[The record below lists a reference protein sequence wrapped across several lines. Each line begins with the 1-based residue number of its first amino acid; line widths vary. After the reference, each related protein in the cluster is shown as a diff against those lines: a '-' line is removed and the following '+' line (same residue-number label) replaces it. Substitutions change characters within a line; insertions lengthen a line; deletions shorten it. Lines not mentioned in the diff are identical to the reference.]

1 MAETGGKSLR
11 SAGEPPGIT
20 NHVAPD
26 AFVRGN
32 LRIEPRRTNASATT
46 HSDQVPT
53 KDRCMGKTNSGGSMR
68 LCDYCADQWDEDY
81 ADDDEKSAST

>member
-1 MAETGGKSLR
+1 MGMAETGGKSLR
-11 SAGEPPGIT
+11 SAGETPGIT

-32 LRIEPRRTNASATT
+32 LRIKPRRTNASATT

-53 KDRCMGKTNSGGSMR
+53 KIGARDQKKDYSELVER
-68 LCDYCADQWDEDY
+68 LVSI
-81 ADDDEKSAST
+81 K